1 MRIISSKVH
10 GVLDYSVGMFL
21 IIVPWLAGFAR
32 QGAETWVP
40 VFLGAAALLYSMF
53 TNYELGRFKI
63 ILFKTHLVIDFLSGM
78 LLSASPW
85 LFDFKE
91 QVYWPHLILG
101 FLEMAVV
108 LLSVPVAYYS
118 KTIEARNKATRPAH
132 SQ

>member
-10 GVLDYSVGMFL
+10 GVLDYSVGIFL

-40 VFLGAAALLYSMF
+40 VFLGAAALLYSLF

-63 ILFKTHLVIDFLSGM
+63 IPFKTHLVIDFLSGM

-101 FLEMAVV
+101 MLEMAVV